1 MRSTPRPIPTRLASQ
16 VACDGS
22 QTKYKPA
29 PATTIDTK
37 PIAGAREY
45 SVQA

>member
-1 MRSTPRPIPTRLASQ
+1 MPTRLANQ

-29 PATTIDTK
+29 AATTIDTK

>member
-1 MRSTPRPIPTRLASQ
+1 MRSTPRPIPTRLASH

-22 QTKYKPA
+22 QMKYRPA
-29 PATTIDTK
+29 AATTIDPK